1 MFFPA
6 MIELLIANTFK
17 AILNHLETQK
27 GNSQKAK
34 GREDG
39 GIGSVSHRMLV
50 MGRTHVHQ
58 SKNNSILLL
67 KL

>member
-39 GIGSVSHRMLV
+39 GRVWGNRECESPHA
-50 MGRTHVHQ
+50 G
-58 SKNNSILLL
+58 NG
-67 KL
+67 